1 MFGIFGLIGLFGLTA
16 FILVA
21 GAALAF
27 AAYVGLAGLIL
38 IMLGGGAGYLLLVWW
53 AGPWAWYGAILG
65 GGVVAALFRPVFWG
79 LVCVAAAS
87 GAGAILGS
95 LASAGW
101 GWFGAVLGALIG
113 LAAVGKETRTP
124 ERKAQLA
131 LPPGTAAPQEAEG
144 KAGHGKERGGNSGSP
159 EAGPDR

>member
-27 AAYVGLAGLIL
+27 TVYVGLAGLIL

-53 AGPWAWYGAILG
+53 AGPWGWYGAILG
-65 GGVVAALFRPVFWG
+65 GTVVAALFRPVFWG

-87 GAGAILGS
+87 GAGALLGS

-101 GWFGAVLGALIG
+101 GWFGAVLGCLIG
-113 LAAVGKETRTP
+113 LAAIGDDAGSP
-124 ERKAQLA
+124 AQKARQLA
-131 LPPGTAAPQEAEG
+131 LPPGSSEQNA
-144 KAGHGKERGGNSGSP
+144 GKE
-159 EAGPDR
+159 